1 MAQRGKK
8 SAVYGELQKTDG
20 AGAPILVDGAEVIG
34 PEERAGYA
42 PERLDRA
49 IEAFLRNTEASAGM
63 LLNYGPVL
71 AVMLEKLKGNL
82 EGALRALNIP
92 TDGEV
97 PPGVPQSF
105 KDFLMCADDM
115 ARILERVAKIV
126 AASSKAADDIT
137 RLRVFMVGGDEED
150 NGLNGKGEN
159 ELRRLVVEAYGGFK
173 APTDA

>member
-1 MAQRGKK
+1 VAQRGKK
-8 SAVYGELQKTDG
+8 SAVYGALTDERG
-20 AGAPILVDGAEVIG
+20 NGAPVTVEGAEVIG

-49 IEAFLRNTEASAGM
+49 IQAFLLNTEASAGM
-63 LLNYGPVL
+63 LLRYGPTL
-71 AVMLEKLKGNL
+71 TGMLEKLKDNL
-82 EGALRALNIP
+82 DGALRALNIP

-97 PPGVPQSF
+97 PPGVPQTF

-126 AASSKAADDIT
+126 SASSKAADDIT

-150 NGLNGKGEN
+150 NGLSGKGEN
-159 ELRRLVVEAYGGFK
+159 ELRRMVAEAYGGFK
-173 APTDA
+173 PPESV